1 MLIQCIYQLSVYIQ
15 VQQEIERFKSQNI
28 EMEEKRKAILKELEV
43 RVKFLYNMLDC
54 NTHRNNWM
62 KRLK

>member
-1 MLIQCIYQLSVYIQ
+1 MQ

-43 RVKFLYNMLDC
+43 IVYEICHYVGL
-54 NTHRNNWM
+54 
-62 KRLK
+62 